1 MLKSPHMIKFRDL
14 LYNRFKIESS
24 ELKKCMKFPVGAV
37 YTDMTQNFTK
47 EKCNFIA
54 QISLS

>member
-1 MLKSPHMIKFRDL
+1 MLKSPHIKFRKL